1 MNKRR
6 IILIV
11 ILLISGAVL
20 SIKHWQSQ
28 QPSSKHQPPRDDIER
43 LLDNGIQFSELVK
56 KKQFLNDIKISNVK
70 ISSQKITYTIQNA
83 SKNSVFL
90 SNQLQIGN
98 RITLVSTTDIVDKKI
113 ELRAGEKKTLELTIS
128 KQEVSKILDGQI
140 DENNIQ
146 LLKPIYQKY
155 DSPALIGVAKC
166 ETIKQ

>member
-155 DSPALIGVAKC
+155 DSPALIGVAKY

>member
-6 IILIV
+6 IILIA
-11 ILLISGAVL
+11 ILLIASVVL

-28 QPSSKHQPPRDDIER
+28 QPSGKHQPPQDDIER

-70 ISSQKITYTIQNA
+70 INEQKITYTIQNA

-113 ELRAGEKKTLELTIS
+113 ELRAGEEKTLELTIG

-140 DENNIQ
+140 DENNIR

-155 DSPALIGVAKC
+155 DSPTLIGVAKY
-166 ETIKQ
+166 EATKQ

>member
-6 IILIV
+6 IILIA
-11 ILLISGAVL
+11 ILLIAGAVL
-20 SIKHWQSQ
+20 SVKNWQSQ
-28 QPSSKHQPPRDDIER
+28 QPSSKHQPPQDDIER
-43 LLDNGIQFSELVK
+43 LLDNGIQFSKLVK

-70 ISSQKITYTIQNA
+70 INEQKITYTIQNA

-113 ELRAGEKKTLELTIS
+113 ELRAGEEKTLELTIG

-140 DENNIQ
+140 DENNIR

-155 DSPALIGVAKC
+155 DSPTLIGVAKY
-166 ETIKQ
+166 EATKQ

>member
-1 MNKRR
+1 M
-6 IILIV
+6 
-11 ILLISGAVL
+11 
-20 SIKHWQSQ
+20 
-28 QPSSKHQPPRDDIER
+28 
-43 LLDNGIQFSELVK
+43 K

-155 DSPALIGVAKC
+155 DSPTLIGIAKY
-166 ETIKQ
+166 ESGK

>member
-6 IILIV
+6 IILIA
-11 ILLISGAVL
+11 ILLIAGAVL
-20 SIKHWQSQ
+20 SVKHWQSQ

-43 LLDNGIQFSELVK
+43 FLDNGIQFSELVK

-90 SNQLQIGN
+90 SNQLQIGD
-98 RITLVSTTDIVDKKI
+98 RTTLVSTTDTVDKKI
-113 ELRAGEKKTLELTIS
+113 KLRAGEEKTLELTIS
-128 KQEVSKILDGQI
+128 KQELSKILDGQI
-140 DENNIQ
+140 DENNIR

-155 DSPALIGVAKC
+155 DSPALIGVAKY
-166 ETIKQ
+166 EATKQ

>member
-6 IILIV
+6 IILIA
-11 ILLISGAVL
+11 ILLIAGVVL

-70 ISSQKITYTIQNA
+70 ISNQKITYTIQNA

-90 SNQLQIGN
+90 SNQLQIGDHETF
-98 RITLVSTTDIVDKKI
+98 ILTKDTVDKKI
-113 ELRAGEKKTLELTIS
+113 ELRASEEKTLELTIS
-128 KQEVSKILDGQI
+128 KQELSKILDGQI
-140 DENNIQ
+140 DENNIR
-146 LLKPIYQKY
+146 LFKPIYQKY
-155 DSPALIGVAKC
+155 NSPTLIGIAKY
-166 ETIKQ
+166 ESGK

>member
-1 MNKRR
+1 M
-6 IILIV
+6 
-11 ILLISGAVL
+11 
-20 SIKHWQSQ
+20 
-28 QPSSKHQPPRDDIER
+28 
-43 LLDNGIQFSELVK
+43 K

-70 ISSQKITYTIQNA
+70 INEQKITYTIQNA

-113 ELRAGEKKTLELTIS
+113 ELRAGEEKTLELTIG

-140 DENNIQ
+140 DENNIR

-155 DSPALIGVAKC
+155 DSPTLIGVAKY
-166 ETIKQ
+166 EATKQ

>member
-6 IILIV
+6 IILIA
-11 ILLISGAVL
+11 ILLIAGVVL

-70 ISSQKITYTIQNA
+70 INGQKITYTIQNT

-90 SNQLQIGN
+90 SNQLQIGDHE
-98 RITLVSTTDIVDKKI
+98 TFVLTKDTVDKKI
-113 ELRAGEKKTLELTIS
+113 ELRSGEEKTLELTIS
-128 KQEVSKILDGQI
+128 KQELSKILDGQI
-140 DENNIQ
+140 DENNIR

-155 DSPALIGVAKC
+155 DSPALIGIAKY

>member
-146 LLKPIYQKY
+146 LLNPIYQKY
-155 DSPALIGVAKC
+155 DSPALIGVAKY

>member
-70 ISSQKITYTIQNA
+70 INEQKITYTIQNA

-113 ELRAGEKKTLELTIS
+113 ELRAGEEKTLELTIG

-140 DENNIQ
+140 DENNIR

-155 DSPALIGVAKC
+155 DSPTLIGVAKY
-166 ETIKQ
+166 EATKQ

>member
-70 ISSQKITYTIQNA
+70 INEQKITYTIQNA

-113 ELRAGEKKTLELTIS
+113 ELRAGEEKTLELTIS
-128 KQEVSKILDGQI
+128 
-140 DENNIQ
+140 N
-146 LLKPIYQKY
+146 YQKF
-155 DSPALIGVAKC
+155 SMVR
-166 ETIKQ
+166 